1 MRSCWRDSSAV
12 FFFCLKFQKKG
23 LENLHGLYVKQAY
36 SSFKRADVP
45 AQQNS
50 LCKSCIIVLMGFIML
65 IKSWRHEISR
75 RR

>member
-1 MRSCWRDSSAV
+1 MSSCWRDSSVV

-23 LENLHGLYVKQAY
+23 PENLHGLCVKQAY

-50 LCKSCIIVLMGFIML
+50 LFKSCIIVSMGFIML
-65 IKSWRHEISR
+65 MVSWEFQQTLT
-75 RR
+75 